1 MQIKIPTDRHPVTLL
16 QLQYFLRFDKNS
28 YAFLKTLFLIENTL
42 VEDSWE
48 NIIRITGRETSI
60 IIYKPFFYSM
70 LMAKTIEHMF
80 LKRVI
85 FSRFLVKLCVV
96 KCVY

>member
-60 IIYKPFFYSM
+60 E
-70 LMAKTIEHMF
+70 LMF